1 GRWVRSA
8 DDTAHIGKSAAA
20 KSYLNAEA
28 IVEAAQSTEADA
40 VHPGYGFLSER
51 PGFAEQVVA
60 AGLTFVGPDASTI
73 QLMGDKAAARETAVQ
88 ADVPVVP
95 GSGSVATL
103 DEALAAAED
112 VGYPVLV
119 KAAAGGGGRGIR
131 PVESAGELEE
141 VLPAARAEARSAF
154 GDDAVYLERAVTGA
168 RHIEVQVLGD
178 RLGNVAHTFER
189 DCSVQRRRQKLIE
202 EAPAPSLRPQTRDAL
217 HQAA

>member
-1 GRWVRSA
+1 MRRVLVANRGEIAMRIIRAAHAAGLEAVAVYSDADADGRWVRSA

-88 ADVPVVP
+88 
-95 GSGSVATL
+95 
-103 DEALAAAED
+103 
-112 VGYPVLV
+112 
-119 KAAAGGGGRGIR
+119 
-131 PVESAGELEE
+131 
-141 VLPAARAEARSAF
+141 
-154 GDDAVYLERAVTGA
+154 
-168 RHIEVQVLGD
+168 
-178 RLGNVAHTFER
+178 
-189 DCSVQRRRQKLIE
+189 
-202 EAPAPSLRPQTRDAL
+202 
-217 HQAA
+217 